1 MTITN
6 SRPSSPRTNSSLT
19 RNAARPTSELGS
31 AGAAAVDPGQ
41 EEGTEEEEEEEDL
54 HHRGPSQPPNT
65 TSDEDAR

>member
-41 EEGTEEEEEEEDL
+41 EEGTEEEEDL
-54 HHRGPSQPPNT
+54 HHRGPSRPPNT